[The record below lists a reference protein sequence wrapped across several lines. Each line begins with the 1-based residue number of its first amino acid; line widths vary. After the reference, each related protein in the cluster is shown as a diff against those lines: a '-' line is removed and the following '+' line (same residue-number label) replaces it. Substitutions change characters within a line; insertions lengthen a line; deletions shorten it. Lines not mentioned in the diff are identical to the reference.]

1 MSLETTLLI
10 AGGVFVG
17 GILTGAGV
25 AHAWYKPQLEAAN
38 LKVES
43 MGETIR
49 VQNRGVAQLKTQ
61 GDKLQKQAAKAADE
75 GKKGIA
81 QAEADV
87 QLLLMSQPGAG
98 EDRCTAAS
106 ALMRRELAK

>member
-17 GILTGAGV
+17 GILAGAGV
-25 AHAWYKPQLEAAN
+25 AHSWYKPQIEAAN

-43 MGETIR
+43 MGETLR
-49 VQNRGVAQLKTQ
+49 VQNRGVTQLKTQ
-61 GDKLQKQAAKAADE
+61 GDKLQKQAATAAAD

-81 QAEADV
+81 KAEADA
-87 QLLLMSQPGAG
+87 QLLLMAQPAAG